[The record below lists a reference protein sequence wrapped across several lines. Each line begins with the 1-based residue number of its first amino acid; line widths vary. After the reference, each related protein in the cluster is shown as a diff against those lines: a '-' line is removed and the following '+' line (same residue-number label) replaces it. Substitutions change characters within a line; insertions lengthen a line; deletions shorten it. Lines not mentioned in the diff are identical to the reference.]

1 MKSQKALERDFGV
14 LLTTIRMRPGKQF
27 NSNFPSSP
35 SALMRCLRLSK
46 KFHRRTR
53 SSEIKQDSQDM
64 PHYFKPLRR
73 KIGVVTLVLACLL
86 MAGWVR
92 SFAKSDSIRVS
103 WQKTSYHFH
112 SKRGVVTLARH
123 TGSWGKMYWSAH
135 NLVPSETATAR
146 PFSDAGIKEEWK
158 LDFGGVV
165 IAEGTPKHE
174 TGNSRIVR
182 LTFRYW
188 MLVVPAAVLS
198 AWLLLS
204 KPRAGEFTPPA

>member
-1 MKSQKALERDFGV
+1 
-14 LLTTIRMRPGKQF
+14 MRPGKQF

-35 SALMRCLRLSK
+35 SALMRSLRLSK

-53 SSEIKQDSQDM
+53 SSEIKQDSQYM

-92 SFAKSDSIRVS
+92 SFAKSDSIIVS
-103 WQKTSYHFH
+103 WQKTSYYFH

-123 TGSWGKMYWSAH
+123 TGSWGKMYWFSH
-135 NLVPSETATAR
+135 NLLPSDKAVAR
-146 PFSDAGIKEEWK
+146 TFTDAGIKEDWRF
-158 LDFGGVV
+158 DFGGVV

-174 TGNSRIVR
+174 PGSTRIAR

-204 KPRAGEFTPPA
+204 KPRAGEITTPA